1 MTLVQLHPA
10 WLRHWLHPQNLTSE
24 LPEVTLKPKITE
36 LLEIKRMSVR
46 RDGAMSLRHSLV
58 LAERLK
64 ITNFSLVNSS
74 ERHLLCSDCLGM
86 ASACWGWQ
94 MAFSKGKSPQS
105 GVPMR
110 AAGSSLLQIQSVLGK
125 QSLIKSLPETSQAG
139 RQQPRGALAPM
150 LGNMLGKRLDFWQM
164 SSLLPHFVRPHARF

>member
-10 WLRHWLHPQNLTSE
+10 WLRHWLHPQKLTSE
-24 LPEVTLKPKITE
+24 LPGVMLEPKITE

-94 MAFSKGKSPQS
+94 MALSKGKSPLC
-105 GVPMR
+105 GVPTR
-110 AAGSSLLQIQSVLGK
+110 AAVPSLLQIQSILGK
-125 QSLIKSLPETSQAG
+125 QGLIKSLPETSQAG
-139 RQQPRGALAPM
+139 P
-150 LGNMLGKRLDFWQM
+150 
-164 SSLLPHFVRPHARF
+164 